1 MRTIQEALGGADAV
15 IISILPGTLDEME
28 SDVHTPEKY
37 GIYQSVGDT
46 TGPGG
51 IVRAMRAVPMFEEI
65 GKQIKENCPNAW
77 VINYTNPMTLC
88 VKTLYRVFP
97 QIKAFGCCHEVFG
110 TQKLL
115 RVVIENVLGI
125 EDVQREEIKV
135 NPIAVNHFTWLTSA
149 TYRNIDLF
157 PCYKEF
163 VEKFMVKEN
172 VDKNWANRSNKTA
185 EIVKKE
191 LFQRYGYI
199 AAAGDRH
206 LAEFCPGNWY
216 LENPEKV
223 KEKGFELTS
232 VAYRKNEW
240 KERYERSQRLMS
252 GEEKIEIKTTGEE
265 GVHQLCALFGLDELV
280 TNVNIPNRGQ
290 IPNLP
295 LGAVVET
302 NAVFRANSLEPV
314 FAGEIPKE
322 IYPLVSRICSEQ
334 ELLSDAIAERNIE
347 KIFSVFA
354 NDPLVICSVN
364 DARKLFE
371 EMCENTKKYLTM
383 YQ

>member
-1 MRTIQEALGGADAV
+1 M
-15 IISILPGTLDEME
+15 
-28 SDVHTPEKY
+28 
-37 GIYQSVGDT
+37 
-46 TGPGG
+46 
-51 IVRAMRAVPMFEEI
+51 
-65 GKQIKENCPNAW
+65 
-77 VINYTNPMTLC
+77 
-88 VKTLYRVFP
+88 
-97 QIKAFGCCHEVFG
+97 
-110 TQKLL
+110 
-115 RVVIENVLGI
+115 
-125 EDVQREEIKV
+125 
-135 NPIAVNHFTWLTSA
+135 
-149 TYRNIDLF
+149 
-157 PCYKEF
+157 
-163 VEKFMVKEN
+163 
-172 VDKNWANRSNKTA
+172 
-185 EIVKKE
+185 
-191 LFQRYGYI
+191 
-199 AAAGDRH
+199 
-206 LAEFCPGNWY
+206 
-216 LENPEKV
+216 